1 MISLN
6 KFFRFRTLGMKII
19 MFSLSVLIITGAVFM
34 VLYYL
39 NTNDALMKEKRA
51 QTRTLV
57 NSIMG
62 IFDELNQEVKNGQL
76 TLENAQQ
83 TAKGY
88 LDVIRYDG
96 DNYFFV
102 IDTDVKMVFHP
113 ISKEL
118 NGTSVKNNQDPNGV
132 YLFREMV
139 QVAKAE
145 ESGFVDYY
153 WPKAGS
159 KQDEPKVSYIM
170 LFEPW
175 EWILGTGIYVDDV
188 RATLMSTSMIMIIA
202 IVVIIGISVF
212 LALLFGKSISKRVGH
227 LKQQIAQF
235 AEKNLNIKFEE
246 KGTDEIMDM
255 GVTLNMMSRS
265 LETNMRDIK
274 EMSQK
279 IHDSANQLAA
289 VVEEQVA
296 GSEEIASEVSQIS
309 SNFQDLSASTQEVN
323 AGVEEISSGAQNA
336 ARVSQEL
343 TQNAQSTDD
352 YAKEGQKSLKKVG
365 DLMENASNQTIATAV
380 KVDQLVSK
388 AENVQKIIETISSIA
403 DQTNL
408 LALNAAIEAARAGE
422 AGKGFAV
429 VADEI
434 RKLAEESQNSASDIN
449 TILKEINQNAHD
461 TQKSTDETKRSINE
475 VNQMLKSTLEQFEG
489 IISQVSVISGNVQ
502 NLASSV
508 EEQSA
513 SSEEIASSMDTS
525 AKNITNA
532 SEQLEHIDEATKEQ
546 SRAAEENGKTAEELS
561 SMAERL
567 AEFVNQFK
575 FSD

>member
-1 MISLN
+1 MVSL
-6 KFFRFRTLGMKII
+6 KSLFRFKTLGMKII
-19 MFSLSVLIITGAVFM
+19 MFSLSVLIITGVVFM
-34 VLYYL
+34 WLYYW
-39 NTNDALMKEKRA
+39 NTNDALMNEKRA

-57 NSIMG
+57 NSVMG
-62 IFDELNQEVKNGQL
+62 VLEELNLEVENGQL
-76 TLENAQQ
+76 SLEDAQQ
-83 TAKGY
+83 RAKNY
-88 LDVIRYDG
+88 FNTIRYDG
-96 DNYFFV
+96 DNYYF
-102 IDTDVKMVFHP
+102 IINTDVMVVFHP

-139 QVAKAE
+139 KVAE
-145 ESGFVDYY
+145 DDGEGYVDYY

-159 KQDEPKVSYIM
+159 KNDEPKVSYVK

-175 EWILGTGIYVDDV
+175 DWILGTGIYVDDV

-202 IVVIIGISVF
+202 IVIIIGLSVV
-212 LALLFGKSISKRVGH
+212 LALIFGRSISKRVGQ
-227 LKQQIAQF
+227 LKQQIVRF
-235 AEKNLNIKFEE
+235 AEKNLNVKFEE

-255 GVTLNMMSRS
+255 GVTLNVMSRS
-265 LETNMRDIK
+265 LEKSMRDIK
-274 EMSQK
+274 EMSMQ
-279 IHDSANQLAA
+279 IQNASNQLAA

-296 GSEEIASEVSQIS
+296 GTEEISSEVSEIS

-323 AGVEEISSGAQNA
+323 AGIEEISSGAQNVA
-336 ARVSQEL
+336 KVSQEL
-343 TQNAQSTDD
+343 TQNAKSTDD
-352 YAKEGQKSLKKVG
+352 FAKEGQKSLKKVG
-365 DLMENASNQTIATAV
+365 QLMENASNQTLATAE

-403 DQTNL
+403 EQTNL

-434 RKLAEESQNSASDIN
+434 RKLAEESQNSASNIN
-449 TILKEINQNAHD
+449 NILKEVNQNAHE
-461 TQKSTDETKRSINE
+461 TQKSTDDTKHSINE
-475 VNQMLKSTLEQFEG
+475 VNQMLQSTLEQFEG
-489 IISQVSVISGNVQ
+489 IISQVGVISENVQ

-525 AKNITNA
+525 AKNISQA

-546 SRAAEENGKTAEELS
+546 SRAAEENGKTAEDLS
-561 SMAERL
+561 EMAEKL
-567 AEFVNQFK
+567 GEFVNQFK
-575 FSD
+575 FSE